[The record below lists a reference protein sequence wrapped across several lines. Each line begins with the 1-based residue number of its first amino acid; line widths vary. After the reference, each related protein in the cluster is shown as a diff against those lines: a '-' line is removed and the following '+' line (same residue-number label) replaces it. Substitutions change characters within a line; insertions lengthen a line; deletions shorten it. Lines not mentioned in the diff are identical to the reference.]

1 MRVWQLLF
9 NIMRHKQK
17 MLGTEVIR
25 FAHNEDIFVQ
35 FAVFEKHLPVFI
47 LMV

>member
-1 MRVWQLLF
+1 
-9 NIMRHKQK
+9 

-35 FAVFEKHLPVFI
+35 FVVFEKHLPVFI
-47 LMV
+47 LMVETVIIYFERKLNEF